1 MKFQIGAYVRYINKV
16 WTVDAIFDD
25 MMFLRNVDD
34 DSLEFV
40 LPREYHMIEE
50 Y

>member
-1 MKFQIGAYVRYINKV
+1 MEFQIGAYVRYINKV
-16 WTVDAIFDD
+16 WTIDAIFDD

-34 DSLEFV
+34 DSLELV
-40 LPREYHMIEE
+40 LPWEYHMVKE

>member
-1 MKFQIGAYVRYINKV
+1 MMFTVGSYVLYLGKV

-25 MMFLRNVDD
+25 MTFLRNVDD
-34 DSLEFV
+34 DSLELV
-40 LPREYHMIEE
+40 LPWEYHMVKD